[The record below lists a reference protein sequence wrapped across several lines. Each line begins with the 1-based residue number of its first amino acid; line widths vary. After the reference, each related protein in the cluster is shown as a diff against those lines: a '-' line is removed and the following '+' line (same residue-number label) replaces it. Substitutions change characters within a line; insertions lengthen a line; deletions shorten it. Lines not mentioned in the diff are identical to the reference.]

1 MNVRN
6 EGKKAFE
13 FQMLL
18 HSYFRVK
25 VSGPEMYSAAQTPF
39 IHNGT
44 RYRATSGEI
53 LEIGDKD
60 LVGQVLH
67 LFAEERDLVMECA
80 TPTEHSLI
88 HCASGY
94 FHNLSYRPD
103 GYYIH

>member
-1 MNVRN
+1 MMNVRN

-25 VSGPEMYSAAQTPF
+25 VSGPDMYSAAQRPC
-39 IHNGT
+39 IHDGT
-44 RYRATSGEI
+44 RYCPTRGKI
-53 LEIGDKD
+53 LEIG
-60 LVGQVLH
+60 V
-67 LFAEERDLVMECA
+67 EDLVMECA
-80 TPTEHSLI
+80 IQIEHSLI